1 MTTKLLYYQD
11 SYLREFDARI
21 MEFRPAGDAT
31 VLVLDQ
37 TAFYPTSGGQPND
50 LGTIGGIPLR
60 DVQINESGEVAHIV
74 VGEAAS
80 LSRVFSTGTAVHCIV
95 DWARRFDHMQ
105 QHTGQHLLSAAFV
118 RLFRFETVSF
128 HLGTEISTIDLAAP
142 SVVPRHL
149 AEGEELSNRTVIEN
163 RPVHA
168 RFRDAETLD
177 EEMLRRPDVSGRRAV
192 ERKGELRL
200 IEIEDF
206 DLCPCGGTHV
216 ARTGEIGPIFVR
228 KVEKLKGNW
237 RVEFVCGWR
246 AIRLA
251 KADFSTLTEAARMF
265 SCALEEVPGLVRKQ
279 FEERKQVE
287 QDRGQLLA
295 RLAECE
301 ARELLAPYHHGAGL
315 AAATVE
321 GGCRLVVKVFDA
333 ADANYLRQLATRL
346 IAEESVVVLFAN
358 RAPNLYGSGQTT
370 PAAVIFAQSANLP
383 GDMGSLLRA
392 VLEEFGGKG
401 GGSKQFAQGSVPD
414 PSALDGILRQALER
428 LRS

>member
-1 MTTKLLYYQD
+1 MSTKLLYYRD

-21 MEFRPAGDAT
+21 VELRPVGDAT
-31 VLVLDQ
+31 AIVLDR

-50 LGTIGGIPLR
+50 LGTIGGVALR
-60 DVQINESGEVAHIV
+60 DVAMDESGEVAHIV
-74 VGEAAS
+74 STEEAGSTPS
-80 LSRVFSTGTAVHCIV
+80 LAKGAQIHCEV
-95 DWARRFDHMQ
+95 DWTRRSDHMQ
-105 QHTGQHLLSAAFV
+105 QHTGQHVLSAAFV

-128 HLGTEISTIDLAAP
+128 HLGTEACTIDLAAP

-149 AEGEELSNRTVIEN
+149 AEAEELSNRVVFEN
-163 RPVHA
+163 RPVHI

-200 IEIEDF
+200 MEIEDF

-228 KVEKLKGNW
+228 KVERLKGNW

-251 KADFSTLTEAARMF
+251 KADFRTLSEAARMF
-265 SCALEEVPGLVRKQ
+265 SCSLEEVPGLVRKQ
-279 FEERKQVE
+279 FEERKQAE
-287 QDRGQLLA
+287 QDRSELLT
-295 RLAECE
+295 RLVEYE
-301 ARELLAPYHHGAGL
+301 ARELLAPYHHGTGL

-321 GGCRLVVKVFDA
+321 GGHRLVIKVFDA

-358 RAPNLYGSGQTT
+358 RTT
-370 PAAVIFAQSANLP
+370 PAAVIFAQSADLP
-383 GDMGSLLRA
+383 GDMGALLRA
-392 VLEEFGGKG
+392 VLEKCGGKG

-414 PSALDGILRQALER
+414 PAALEGILQRARER
-428 LRS
+428 LRD

>member
-1 MTTKLLYYQD
+1 MSTKLLYYRD
-11 SYLREFDARI
+11 SCLREFDASI
-21 MEFRPAGDAT
+21 VELRPAGDAA
-31 VLVLDQ
+31 VLLLDQ

-50 LGTIGGIPLR
+50 LGTIGGVALR
-60 DVQINESGEVAHIV
+60 DVQINERGEVAHIV
-74 VGEAAS
+74 SAEAAVS
-80 LSRVFSTGTAVHCIV
+80 PQRFAVGQQVHCVV
-95 DWARRFDHMQ
+95 DWTRRFDHMQ
-105 QHTGQHLLSAAFV
+105 QHTGQHVLSAALV

-128 HLGTEISTIDLAAP
+128 HLGTEICTIDLAAP

-149 AEGEELSNRTVIEN
+149 AEAEELSSRVVIEN
-163 RPVHA
+163 RPVHV
-168 RFRDAETLD
+168 RFHPPRRAETLD
-177 EEMLRRPDVSGRRAV
+177 EEVVRRAV

-237 RVEFVCGWR
+237 RVEFVCGGR

-251 KADFSTLTEAARMF
+251 KADFQTLTEAARMF

-279 FEERKQVE
+279 FEERKQLE
-287 QDRGQLLA
+287 QDRSQFLA
-295 RLAECE
+295 RLAEYE
-301 ARELLAPYHHGAGL
+301 ARELLAAYHHGAGL
-315 AAATVE
+315 AAPTAE
-321 GGCRLVVKVFDA
+321 GGRRLIVKIFDA

-358 RAPNLYGSGQTT
+358 RSV

-383 GDMGSLLRA
+383 RDMGALLRT

-401 GGSKQFAQGSVPD
+401 GGSKQFAQGSLPD
-414 PSALDGILRQALER
+414 VALLDQVVTRALEH
-428 LRS
+428 LR